1 MADHLSADAGKTV
14 GSKPG
19 TPDGSGPQLDPQPG
33 ELLGSGVEAE
43 VFVAAD
49 PRFVI
54 KRFHVGP
61 DAPERVREEQV
72 VLTRLAATRD
82 SWPPS
87 VRFPVLKAARPEQGE
102 IEMERAPAITVL
114 EASLEAPL
122 PAQAV
127 EAIADGLEHYV
138 RVTGIAFHDFGA
150 VNVMWDGKAG
160 EVWFI
165 DLASEPTYTAPADL
179 PSQIAHSLGYY
190 LGILAY
196 EMSRPWRRSRLR
208 TARRLIATLVGM
220 AGRLQSKHILGSTEL
235 IERTAWLQF
244 RASAREGSRAR
255 RIWYETAGAAI
266 GGLII
271 RAAIAQVRQV

>member
-1 MADHLSADAGKTV
+1 MADHLSAEVGRTV
-14 GSKPG
+14 GSSPRSTAGLGAQLKPMA
-19 TPDGSGPQLDPQPG
+19 G
-33 ELLGSGVEAE
+33 ELLGSGAEAD
-43 VFVAAD
+43 VIVAHD

-54 KRFHVGP
+54 KRFHPGP
-61 DAPERVREEQV
+61 HAPHRVREEEA
-72 VLTRLAATRD
+72 VLAKLAATRD

-87 VRFPVLKAARPEQGE
+87 VRFPLLNAVRPEQGE
-102 IEMERAPAITVL
+102 IEMERGPALTVL
-114 EASLEAPL
+114 EASSEAPL
-122 PAQAV
+122 PTSAA

-138 RVTGIAFHDFGA
+138 SVAGMAFHDFGA
-150 VNVMWDGKAG
+150 VNVMWDGRAG

-165 DLASEPTYTAPADL
+165 DVASEATYSAPADL
-179 PSQIAHSLGYY
+179 PGQIAHSLGYY
-190 LGILAY
+190 LGVLAY

-208 TARRLIATLVGM
+208 TARRLTATFVSM
-220 AGRLQSKHILGSTEL
+220 AARLQSRQVLGPTAL

-255 RIWYETAGAAI
+255 RVWYETAGAAI